1 MWAHLSSTQRIK
13 GGKVNLFLMWSSL
26 RRSDIR
32 WASAIRQK
40 PNTISPGLRAWP
52 RRVSDFV
59 VWKSGESWRATTR
72 VLPSFVH
79 LSSLRRA
86 RELFLHGSSFY
97 GNGEETAAAKL
108 SHSPPS
114 RRTGASRQLVPCTV
128 HVVASLDQVAGQPF
142 RLGRFRFPSG
152 VARRRSKGTSP
163 CQRMKVLAS
172 VHDWREEESVPSI
185 RKQNNGAYVLD

>member
-1 MWAHLSSTQRIK
+1 MGLSNTSEAQHHQSGAPGLTPASIRLCSLEIR
-13 GGKVNLFLMWSSL
+13 GIVACNNPCSS
-26 RRSDIR
+26 RRS
-32 WASAIRQK
+32 
-40 PNTISPGLRAWP
+40 P
-52 RRVSDFV
+52 V
-59 VWKSGESWRATTR
+59 
-72 VLPSFVH
+72 
-79 LSSLRRA
+79 LRRA
-86 RELFLHGSSFY
+86 DIPPWKFFY

-172 VHDWREEESVPSI
+172 VHD
-185 RKQNNGAYVLD
+185 